1 MFQQKVK
8 YVAYFDTQDSKIKRN
23 YVTSASNKVEYIAK
37 AIASVGKEVEIIS
50 ASEVSE
56 DKFRFYWSEKKQI
69 SPGVS
74 LRLPFSWGG
83 NNGLFTKI
91 KRIWHPLLLFMYL
104 MLNCRSKD
112 IVIVYHSLG
121 YFNFIRWAKKLKGF
135 RLILEVEEIYSDV
148 SKMAPKWRN
157 LEFRMFDIADAFM
170 LSNDLLDEKINKHHK
185 PFLVIYGSYQV
196 PPKFVEKFN
205 DGKIHVIY
213 AGTFDPNKGG
223 AQNAISAAEFLPSD
237 YHVHIC
243 GFGTEDDIC
252 SVKKLIESA
261 KAKSAATITYAGL
274 KKGKEFVEFLQHC
287 HIGLSTQNPEGD
299 FNDTS
304 FPSKVLTYMANGLHV
319 VSIRIPVVER
329 SSIGG
334 YITYFEHQVPEDIAS
349 AIRLCHKSD
358 YESAKELFCKLDKEF
373 ITKLT
378 QLLQ

>member
-8 YVAYFDTQDSKIKRN
+8 YVAYFDTQDSNIKRN

-50 ASEVSE
+50 VSEVLE
-56 DKFRFYWSEKKQI
+56 DEFRFYRSEKKQI
-69 SPGVS
+69 AKGVN
-74 LRLPFSWGG
+74 LYLPFSWGG
-83 NNGLFTKI
+83 NSGLFLKL
-91 KRIWHPLLLFMYL
+91 KRFWHPLLLFLYL
-104 MLNCRSKD
+104 IFNCGSKD
-112 IVIVYHSLG
+112 VVLVYHSLG
-121 YFNFIRWAKKLKGF
+121 YFNFVRWAKKLKSF
-135 RLILEVEEIYSDV
+135 KLILEVEEIYSDV
-148 SKMAPKWRN
+148 SLMAQDWRN
-157 LEFRMFDIADAFM
+157 LEFRMFDIADAFIF
-170 LSNDLLDEKINKHHK
+170 SNDLLDDKINKRHK
-185 PFLVIYGSYQV
+185 PSVVIYGAYHVQ
-196 PPKFVEKFN
+196 PQYVEKYN
-205 DGKIHVIY
+205 DGKIHVVY

-243 GFGTEDDIC
+243 GFGTDDDIC
-252 SVKKLIESA
+252 SVKKLIDSA
-261 KAKSAATITYAGL
+261 NAKSVATITYAGL
-274 KKGKEFVEFLQHC
+274 IKGKEFVEFLQHC

-334 YITYFEHQVPEDIAS
+334 YLTYYEHQVPEDIAS
-349 AIRLCHKSD
+349 AIRHCHKSD
-358 YESAKELFCKLDKEF
+358 HESAKELFYKLDKEF